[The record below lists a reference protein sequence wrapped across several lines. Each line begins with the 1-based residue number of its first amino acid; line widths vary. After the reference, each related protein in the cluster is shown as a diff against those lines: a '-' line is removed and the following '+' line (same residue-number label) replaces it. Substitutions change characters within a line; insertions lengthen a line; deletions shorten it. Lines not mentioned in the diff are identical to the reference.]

1 MRRHF
6 KYQNNSKDYLQTLK
20 EEELIKIKKL
30 KEFSE
35 NIIKDENINNIDNK
49 STSIDNI
56 VNTILE
62 NQKFKL
68 EKYYNVLN
76 KFINEKCEYD
86 YQRMTNINEL
96 QTAFNSFLLSNED
109 VLRYNISFKINL
121 NDIPK
126 IDSRFIKKK
135 LIICIHCKK
144 RQFVN
149 CCDKYVNKPIHTLS
163 HILNLRI
170 KDS

>member
-30 KEFSE
+30 KDFSE
-35 NIIKDENINNIDNK
+35 NIVKDENISNK
-49 STSIDNI
+49 PIDNI
-56 VNTILE
+56 INKILE

-68 EKYYNVLN
+68 EKYYNTLN

-121 NDIPK
+121 NDIIK

-149 CCDKYVNKPIHTLS
+149 CCDKYVNKPIHKLT
-163 HILNLRI
+163 HILNLKI
-170 KDS
+170 KN

>member
-30 KEFSE
+30 KDFSE
-35 NIIKDENINNIDNK
+35 NIVKDENISNK
-49 STSIDNI
+49 PIDNI
-56 VNTILE
+56 INKILE

-68 EKYYNVLN
+68 EKYYNTLN

-121 NDIPK
+121 NDIIK

-149 CCDKYVNKPIHTLS
+149 CCDKYVNKPIHKLT
-163 HILNLRI
+163 HILYLKVREE
-170 KDS
+170 

>member
-35 NIIKDENINNIDNK
+35 NIVKDENISNK
-49 STSIDNI
+49 PIDNI
-56 VNTILE
+56 INKILE

-68 EKYYNVLN
+68 EKYYNVLSR
-76 KFINEKCEYD
+76 FINEKCEYD
-86 YQRMTNINEL
+86 YQRMTNINDL
-96 QTAFNSFLLSNED
+96 QTAFTLFINNELKD
-109 VLRYNISFKINL
+109 VFKYNILMKINI

-135 LIICIHCKK
+135 LIICIHCNK